1 MKKNNK
7 VKKKKRKKEMFF
19 ALAENCN
26 HPRMLCGTFQ
36 GGLETET
43 IMADPAWKDDL
54 NPREEMETYV
64 RQGYKREEALDFL
77 KRDFPQYSWS
87 IRSLDRR
94 LRYFAIY
101 YNDQNVSVDLPVK
114 RPRNKMSGSS

>member
-1 MKKNNK
+1 
-7 VKKKKRKKEMFF
+7 MFF

-77 KRDFPQYSWS
+77 ISFKGLPTILVEYPFPRQA
-87 IRSLDRR
+87 L
-94 LRYFAIY
+94 AIF
-101 YNDQNVSVDLPVK
+101 
-114 RPRNKMSGSS
+114 RNILQ